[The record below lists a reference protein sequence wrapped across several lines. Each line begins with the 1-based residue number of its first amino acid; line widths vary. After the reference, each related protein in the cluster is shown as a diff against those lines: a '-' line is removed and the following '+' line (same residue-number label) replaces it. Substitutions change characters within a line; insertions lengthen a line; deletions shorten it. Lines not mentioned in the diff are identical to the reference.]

1 MSRHVGVQRR
11 SLDTQAADV
20 LRDGIVRG
28 QFAPGARLTEE
39 ALAESLEIS
48 RGTMRS
54 ALQKLAFEGLV
65 RQMPYRGW
73 VIPSLTPQDAW
84 ELYTLRASLEGLA
97 ARLVAASVT
106 PEKVKALK
114 AALRR
119 LSEAAEARS
128 RTAMASADFDFHK
141 SIIRLAGHG
150 RLARQYALVE
160 QQVRIYIAS
169 CNAPLPNLEEI
180 ARQHEPI
187 VTAIC
192 DGQGDTAEE
201 LARAHNTV
209 DGEALVRHL
218 QSRSSVPACSP
229 R

>member
-1 MSRHVGVQRR
+1 MSRHGVQRR
-11 SLDTQAADV
+11 SLDMQAADV
-20 LRDGIVRG
+20 LREGIVRG
-28 QFAPGARLTEE
+28 EFAPGARLTEE

-48 RGTMRS
+48 RGTIRS

-65 RQMPYRGW
+65 CQMPYRGW
-73 VIPSLTPQDAW
+73 IIPSLTPQDAW

-97 ARLVAASVT
+97 ARLVAGSVT
-106 PEKVKALK
+106 PEKVKRLK

-119 LSEAAEARS
+119 LMDAAEARS
-128 RTAMASADFDFHK
+128 RAAVASADFEFHK

-169 CNAPLPNLEEI
+169 CNALPNLDEI
-180 ARQHEPI
+180 ARQHQPI

-192 DGQGDTAEE
+192 DGQQDTAEQ
-201 LARAHNTV
+201 LARAHNVV

-218 QSRSSVPACSP
+218 EAGASTAACSV

>member
-1 MSRHVGVQRR
+1 MSRHGGVQRR
-11 SLDTQAADV
+11 SLDMQAADV

-65 RQMPYRGW
+65 CQMPYRGW
-73 VIPSLTPQDAW
+73 VIPNLTPQDAW

-106 PEKVKALK
+106 PENVKALK

-119 LSEAAEARS
+119 LSDAAAARS
-128 RTAMASADFDFHK
+128 RAAVASADFEFHK
-141 SIIRLAGHG
+141 SIIRLAAHG

-169 CNAPLPNLEEI
+169 CNAPLPNLDEI
-180 ARQHEPI
+180 ARQHQPI

-192 DGQGDTAEE
+192 DGQQDTAEQ
-201 LARAHNTV
+201 LARAHNVV
-209 DGEALVRHL
+209 DGEALVRQLHAGA
-218 QSRSSVPACSP
+218 PTAACSV